1 MAKEIDA
8 AVAVAPLV
16 VVPADQLEK
25 SFIEADSG
33 AGIKNTGGLAVN
45 EVGGDNFVRGVF
57 QDAFEIS
64 FRGLF
69 HGLANFLVRGVF
81 GRANGE
87 VDHADRR
94 GGNAEGHAGQ
104 FSLNFGADEADRF
117 GGTGG

>member
-8 AVAVAPLV
+8 AVTVAPLV

-57 QDAFEIS
+57 QDALEV
-64 FRGLF
+64 
-69 HGLANFLVRGVF
+69 GLAGLLHGGGDLLVAGLLGGLHREVHDG
-81 GRANGE
+81 NG
-87 VDHADRR
+87 RR
-94 GGNAEGHAGQ
+94 GDAEGHAGQ
-104 FSLNFGADEADRF
+104 FSLDFGADEADRF